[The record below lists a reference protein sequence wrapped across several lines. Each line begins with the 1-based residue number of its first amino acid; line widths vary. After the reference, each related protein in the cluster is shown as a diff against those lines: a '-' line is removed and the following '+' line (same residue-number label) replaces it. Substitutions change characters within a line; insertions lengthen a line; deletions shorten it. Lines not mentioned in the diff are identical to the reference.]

1 MKNPIKTY
9 QFWIKIFAAALT
21 IVLGL
26 WILLDNT
33 IAKVIV
39 LMFTGLVTGIYA
51 LIRVI
56 PLIKTLKTHRGRL
69 ISIFEIVIDLL
80 LSVYLCY
87 SAINLREN
95 PTSDLAEFN
104 DIYYRFFIAF
114 ILYLRTVVYFMCTV
128 LFKEETDKSKFWIHI
143 LLITLACV
151 LCSLNDITTEGI
163 AITLAVISFLVS
175 IVLVGEGGSGYF
187 RYRKMIYDQ
196 RNKKEEVNNDV
207 NKECPTDNN
216 IIIPIDDMPQD
227 SSIVS

>member
-51 LIRVI
+51 LIRVV

-69 ISIFEIVIDLL
+69 ISVFEIVIDLL

-104 DIYYRFFIAF
+104 NIYYRFFIAF
-114 ILYLRTVVYFMCTV
+114 ILYLVCFSV
-128 LFKEETDKSKFWIHI
+128 EEKRLWIIKYMHV
-143 LLITLACV
+143 CV
-151 LCSLNDITTEGI
+151 LIYFFNMVCSSLMIVFI
-163 AITLAVISFLVS
+163 QLVMTS
-175 IVLVGEGGSGYF
+175 LQS
-187 RYRKMIYDQ
+187 
-196 RNKKEEVNNDV
+196 EV
-207 NKECPTDNN
+207 
-216 IIIPIDDMPQD
+216 
-227 SSIVS
+227 SSAKDP